1 MTLDEFNRLDG
12 EGRRTQLM
20 QSCHCESWAAR
31 VAAQTP
37 FIDRQALLDAA
48 ELAWQT
54 VGEYEIL
61 EAFAGHPQ
69 IGDMEALRNRYTA
82 TADAEQGQVFAASEA
97 TLAALKAANEAYLSR
112 YGFIFIV
119 CASGR
124 SADEMLTMVRDRL
137 ENSRAEELVNGA
149 REQAAITQLRLKKI
163 IEE

>member
-31 VAAQTP
+31 VAAQAP
-37 FIDRQALLDAA
+37 FIDRQTLLDAA

-69 IGDMEALRNRYTA
+69 IGDMEALRNRYTG
-82 TADAEQGQVFAASEA
+82 TADAEQGHVFAASEA

-124 SADEMLTMVRDRL
+124 SADEMLTMIRERL

-149 REQAAITQLRLKKI
+149 REQAAITQLRLEKI

>member
-20 QSCHCESWAAR
+20 QSCHCESWAAM

-37 FIDRQALLDAA
+37 FIDRQALLDTA
-48 ELAWQT
+48 EQVWQT

-69 IGDMEALRNRYTA
+69 IGDTEALRNRYTA

-97 TLAALKAANEAYLSR
+97 TLAALKAANETYLSR

-124 SADEMLTMVRDRL
+124 SADEMLAMVRDRL
-137 ENSRAEELVNGA
+137 ENSRTEELVNGA
-149 REQAAITQLRLKKI
+149 REQAAITQLRLEKI

>member
-1 MTLDEFNRLDG
+1 MF
-12 EGRRTQLM
+12 
-20 QSCHCESWAAR
+20 
-31 VAAQTP
+31 
-37 FIDRQALLDAA
+37 
-48 ELAWQT
+48 
-54 VGEYEIL
+54 EYEIL

-124 SADEMLTMVRDRL
+124 SADEMLAMVRDRL
-137 ENSRAEELVNGA
+137 ENSRTEELVNGA
-149 REQAAITQLRLKKI
+149 REQAAITQLRLEKI

>member
-31 VAAQTP
+31 VAAQAP

-69 IGDMEALRNRYTA
+69 IGDMEALRNRYTG
-82 TADAEQGQVFAASEA
+82 TADAEQGHVFAASEA

-124 SADEMLTMVRDRL
+124 SADEMLTMIRERF

-149 REQAAITQLRLKKI
+149 REQAAITQLRLKKM